1 MNAHSVPPEFADLS
15 DESIAELVTA
25 IDRVGYGI
33 VSNYLGRHNL
43 EQLRAFVED
52 AVLTGGNS

>member
-1 MNAHSVPPEFADLS
+1 MVSALPTLSAGRNLMNAHSVPLEFPDLS

-33 VSNYLGRHNL
+33 VSNYLARP
-43 EQLRAFVED
+43 Q
-52 AVLTGGNS
+52 S